1 MAFDFCGGRLEAI
14 FIGGIESRDDRTL
27 RQRRWIDRQDFGDDH
42 ARPAFGTFG
51 QKIDPARR
59 DAIAGTVVGQGGG
72 QRNAVSQG
80 AAPDLQ
86 RTEQPGKLTALTHIS
101 SRDKRLWLVG
111 SHSTMGGGR
120 LQGTAAI
127 F

>member
-1 MAFDFCGGRLEAI
+1 MAFDFRGSRLEAI
-14 FIGGIESRDDRTL
+14 FIGCVEGSDDRTL
-27 RQRRWIDRQDFGDDH
+27 RQRGRINSQNFGGDH
-42 ARPAFGTFG
+42 ARAAFGAFS

-59 DAIAGTVVGQGGG
+59 NTIAGTEIGQSSG
-72 QRNAVSQG
+72 QRNTVSQG

-101 SRDKRLWLVG
+101 SRDKRLWLIA
-111 SHSTMGGGR
+111 SHSTMGGDR
-120 LQGTAAI
+120 PQGTASI